1 MASFLDKF
9 ASKVNDLGNKVV
21 EKTTSSTENIRLNN
35 SIKDEERQIANDYEE
50 IGKKYR
56 SMFGSNPA
64 PEFAQLLAD
73 IEKREVLVAEYR
85 KKIQQNRGKI
95 NCPNCGAEMEY
106 TAAFCASCGA
116 KNAAAEEA
124 AKAKAEAEAK
134 AAAEAKAKAEA
145 KAAAEAKA
153 KAEAQAE
160 TAAPETAA
168 LETEAAAPAGEK
180 TCSACGTTIAADNL
194 FCTNCGARQDA

>member
-35 SIKDEERQIANDYEE
+35 SIKDEKRQIANDYEE

-124 AKAKAEAEAK
+124 AKAKAEAEA
-134 AAAEAKAKAEA
+134 
-145 KAAAEAKA
+145 
-153 KAEAQAE
+153 QAE